1 MLDIMHMDAFD
12 KACVL
17 VKGLLICANFKLEE
31 TYTSLLAIILKVE
44 SFSNVKQSEKIMLKK
59 NKFKTKND
67 IMKRHGTKG
76 IKPANTTGLNIFKL
90 HKKENAFSF
99 LKMFSQRINPKGNLG
114 CGSNWWSAM
123 HLLLCIL

>member
-1 MLDIMHMDAFD
+1 MDAFD
-12 KACVL
+12 KVCVF

-76 IKPANTTGLNIFKL
+76 LKPANTIGLNIFKL
-90 HKKENAFSF
+90 HKKKMHF
-99 LKMFSQRINPKGNLG
+99 LFKKCFPKGLT
-114 CGSNWWSAM
+114 
-123 HLLLCIL
+123 LRET